1 MVKQSNTSQPLA
13 LSRTEA
19 DEIAATLPEPQSTTL
34 PDIFGTRHDEAS
46 SRSTVRASGSGSQLE
61 RSKDNDYTER
71 VEDEDYELQAALQ
84 ASLTSQEGYG
94 SSYSNIPSSST
105 LNDTNSRPSRQHH
118 EHDSAGP
125 DPVAASMERNR
136 VLLQRM
142 REQQEFAQRE
152 LWSVNRLD
160 PEQQATQDAQR
171 QARLRQEEE
180 EAEQYRKAIAESE
193 VMARQWDERQ
203 KDNSQRAQIQNLT
216 SAERNGDTPVP
227 STDYSLSEYRY
238 HDDEDAELQAALRAS
253 LENVSPGRQQQIP
266 QSRQPKLLESM
277 TQCAPVISN
286 KRTAKNMDVDE
297 DENEAWH
304 SEFEGSSSSGNMGL
318 STAEPGTHLSLDKI
332 RQARLARF
340 DS

>member
-61 RSKDNDYTER
+61 RSEDNDYTER

-118 EHDSAGP
+118 EHDSTGP